1 MPRKFTTDHEWLDI
15 ENDVATVGVTQ
26 YAQAQ
31 LGDIVFIEL
40 PSLARVVS
48 KGEPI
53 ALVESVKAASEIYAP
68 VNGVIV
74 SINESLQES
83 PEKINV
89 EPEGLA
95 WIFRMQMF
103 DPSDI
108 DSLLDK
114 EAYDQLIK

>member
-15 ENDVATVGVTQ
+15 ENGAATVGVTQ

-40 PSLARVVS
+40 PSIGRVVS

-74 SINESLQES
+74 LINESLQET

-89 EPEGLA
+89 ESEGSA
-95 WIFRMQMF
+95 WIFQMQVS
-103 DPSDI
+103 DLSDI

-114 EAYDQLIK
+114 EAYDQLIS